1 LATSPPAR
9 LDPLCPDPCHA
20 FEVPAVAG
28 VKFHDMA
35 VVSLGGIGTISHII
49 NNTGAAAN
57 PANNNSYLVDF
68 P

>member
-1 LATSPPAR
+1 MASLR
-9 LDPLCPDPCHA
+9 A

-35 VVSLGGIGTISHII
+35 VVSLGGVGTISHII
-49 NNTGAAAN
+49 NNTGG
-57 PANNNSYLVDF
+57 PANSTTNNVYLVNF